1 MKIINVGLSVL
12 ISMGLA
18 ISPIHAN
25 EFDVVDESNEQSVAN
40 NDDTSSNE
48 EVDSNS
54 ETVQVQSISVS
65 TEDNTTEYSLDA
77 NDVKNIKLVVT
88 KIFTDGH
95 TEQTSD
101 YQYDINGTSS
111 NLYLSNASGSLQN
124 NVTYKGSD
132 NEISVTKTSKGT
144 GSFSVEVHVDGLSNA
159 CTLQFDGTNSVNVTL
174 DANNGQF
181 EDGTTT
187 YTYKCDIGGEYISPA
202 VVAPK
207 GYSFVGWY
215 DENDVEMH
223 DHELKSD
230 TTFFAKYKK
239 ICKVTFDAGKGQFKD
254 GKKTCVTD
262 LLEGDNPRIDYPT
275 APDGY
280 FCTGWFDANGVR
292 SNDIEVTAD
301 ITLYAHYEKLY
312 DVTFD
317 AGKGHFE
324 DGTQSYTIQP
334 KYGYP
339 QMYKDVVAPEGY
351 KFVGWFDKNDVEYK
365 EHLFTE
371 NTTYYAKYIKLC
383 KVTFDAGKGHFEDG
397 QNTVTVNVE
406 EDKHPYYKEPMSPEG
421 MMFIGWFDVDGNSY
435 QNNSIKEDTTF
446 YAKYGKTISVTFDAG
461 IGHFENGDTTYVTK
475 TTAGKEVDSVNPIV
489 SSGYKF
495 AGWYDDGHKPSNAP
509 YDKDTVFH
517 AKYIKLFKVT
527 YDAGNGHFEDGQ
539 NTVTADVEE
548 DACPYYKEPMSPEG
562 MMFIGWFDVDGNS
575 YQKNSIK
582 ENTTFYAKYGKT
594 IHVTFDA
601 GKGHFEN
608 GDKTKIVKT
617 PEGVRVYGDSV
628 ISPDGMLFDGWY
640 DEKGNS
646 PYWSDFKKDVTYYAR
661 YVKALTITFKAN
673 GGIGDTFTATV
684 GEGNYYSSENF
695 DSKFTHPD
703 GKVLIGFQDEETG
716 QFYKLGYGYQ
726 FFNDATLLAKWADPV
741 TVTLDCNGGTTSKGS
756 LVQETWAKNTTL
768 SHDSILDEKPVKE
781 GMIFTGW
788 HLDSVDGPKI
798 DPQTIIFD
806 RDTVVY
812 ASYSKAVHIN
822 LNLDALGMESK
833 SIEVAKGE
841 SVKLRDVCH
850 VSVDKDKEITG
861 YRIDGK
867 NTIIDGNQ
875 ELVFDKDINLTAV
888 VKNKVKLTY
897 DSNGAGFDSIN
908 EYVSSSVYSCFYNVF
923 GKTPKGKYFAGWA
936 ANSPDGV
943 VYTSATSGM
952 PFTEDTTLY
961 AVWKDGCTIHL
972 DLGEGVNGTIRNG
985 DVVKKGTSFSL
996 NDIRVEQSPN
1006 GKKLAGW
1013 RIDEDPKV
1021 IGVYSFL
1028 IINKDITVHAVW
1040 KDVTNI
1046 TVTVKDPETDN
1057 VLYTYEIEKGT
1068 YFRDDDK
1075 IKKFLPKGKALF
1087 GWTLDKDKKDI
1098 ISQYNL
1104 TFDKDVV
1111 LYPVYVDK
1119 VNITL
1124 DWGSEG
1130 KGYLTNSTGKVDMN
1144 TLECGKG
1151 LPTPYFGYTIF
1162 KSPKGKAL
1170 AGWRIGDSDDVI
1182 SAGTSYTNSNY
1193 KVCKDTTLHAVW
1205 KDTVKLTLNANGEK
1219 FANNQEVIEKEYIK
1233 NNDLYSYNPQ
1243 YPWEQKNVDGTKVI
1257 TGWRV
1262 GSPDGPLMSK
1272 KLYYEFDSDTTYYAV
1287 WGDLI
1292 TITFK
1297 NRGIKVAEFDNSST
1311 WSLKNIFNRMTS
1323 DSQLLSDFD
1332 DETFLGWYN
1341 TETGEKLTEDTVFT
1355 KDCIFE
1361 AKTEKR
1367 PIKIKYDYNGGTG
1380 KLNEVTTMSGYLT
1393 IAMLNDPYI
1402 EAPDNKVFVG
1412 WSLERNGD
1420 ILQSAN
1426 YVPFFDKDTT
1436 LYAKYASEVTLT
1448 IHAGSYTFTEKV
1460 PMNEWMR
1467 FILGERCIIDGKT
1480 YYRGQSLKFS
1490 KDTDVYLYEGS
1501 GSSTVSISYRDLTNL
1516 TGDGFGFVSDKVF
1529 MRIHL
1534 FGLSIIEDAGQEIDL
1549 VLDESFIP
1557 KGMKFDKW
1565 ETVGDIT
1572 IKDPTSKK
1580 TSFIMPKNE
1589 LGKAYEIYA
1598 TYKPIVPLQFEK
1610 ESIEL
1615 NKSERSQLTVT
1626 GDYETL
1632 TWSSSDPTTVQVDQN
1647 GHIHAVKS
1655 GKATITAKDNSGQ
1668 TISCVVTVTNKLKN
1682 LTLNE
1687 KALDLKGK
1695 TEKKLKVNLT
1705 PNDADEEKLTW
1716 ISNNEG
1722 VVKVSEDGTLTTV
1735 SCGEAIITV
1744 SSESGLTDRCKVKV
1758 SHNWILESTLDAT
1771 AENEG
1776 KNVYRC
1782 SLCNETKEETIPKLI
1797 GKWVTDSHGKW
1808 YRYSNGTYENSGFKQ
1823 IDNHTYYFQNNGYVQ
1838 VGWLLLNNDWYM
1850 FDSEGVMITGW
1861 NGSFY
1866 FDENGKMMTNAFTP
1880 DNYYVGSSGAYLT
1893 NCWFKHDSKDYYAD
1907 KYGHIVKNKWIGL
1920 YYLGSDGAMVTNTF
1934 TPDGYYCG
1942 SNGAYVTKRWI
1953 KVNGKDYYMNASGK
1967 VTKNAWIGDYY
1978 LDSNGYIVKNAWI
1991 GAYYLGSDGKYVRNV
2006 FTPDGYYCGSNGAYV
2021 TKRWIKVNGKDYYM
2035 NASGKVTK
2043 NAWIGDYYLDSN
2055 GYIVKNAWIGAYYL
2069 GSDGK
2074 YVRNVFTPDGY
2085 YCGSNGAYVTK
2096 RWIKVNGKDYYMNA
2110 SGKVTKNAWVGSYY
2124 LGSDGAMLTNT
2135 YTPDGYYVGSD
2146 GLWTPAKWIQSGN
2159 KWWYRHSD
2167 GSYTTN
2173 DFEVIGNQRY
2183 YFDSNGYMVTGWKC
2197 IYGQWY
2203 YFDSNGF
2210 YQTGER
2216 FINGEYYY
2224 FNSQGIMQTG
2234 YAEDGWEYNSSG
2246 QRIVYWSSYSTNP
2259 VYHRTPHNIKQHNL
2273 VRGTYSQAVA
2283 AGKTNYC
2290 KTC

>member
-1 MKIINVGLSVL
+1 MEIGMKIINVGLSVL
-12 ISMGLA
+12 ISVGLA

-25 EFDVVDESNEQSVAN
+25 EFDATDESNEQSVVN

-48 EVDSNS
+48 EVDSNP

-65 TEDNTTEYSLDA
+65 TEDNTTEYSLDE
-77 NDVKNIKLVVT
+77 NEVKNIKLVVT
-88 KIFTDGH
+88 KMFTDGH
-95 TEQTSD
+95 TEPTTD
-101 YQYDINGTSS
+101 YQYDIYGTSS

-144 GSFSVEVHVDGLSNA
+144 GSFSVEVHVDELSNT

-202 VVAPK
+202 VIAPK

-301 ITLYAHYEKLY
+301 IILYAHYEKLY

-383 KVTFDAGKGHFEDG
+383 KVTFDAGSGHFEDG
-397 QNTVTVNVE
+397 KNTITVNVD
-406 EDKHPYYKEPMSPEG
+406 EDTYPSYKEPVSPEG
-421 MMFIGWFDVDGNSY
+421 MMFIGWFDIDGNSY

-446 YAKYGKTISVTFDAG
+446 YAKYGNTIHVTFDSG

-475 TTAGKEVDSVNPIV
+475 TAAGKEVDSVNPIV
-489 SSGYKF
+489 PSGYKF
-495 AGWYDDGHKPSNAP
+495 AGWYDDDGHKPSNAP

-539 NTVTADVEE
+539 NTVTVDVEE
-548 DACPYYKEPMSPEG
+548 DAYPYYKEPMSPEG

-575 YQKNSIK
+575 YQKTTIK
-582 ENTTFYAKYGKT
+582 EDTTFYAKYGNT

-617 PEGVRVYGDSV
+617 PEGVRVYGGSV

-640 DEKGNS
+640 DENGKS
-646 PYWSDFKKDVTYYAR
+646 LYWSDFKKDVTYYAR

-716 QFYKLGYGYQ
+716 KFYKLGYGYQ
-726 FFNDATLLAKWADPV
+726 FFNDATLLAQWADPV

-798 DPQTIIFD
+798 DPQTIVFD

-822 LNLDALGMESK
+822 INLDDLGMKSK

-841 SVKLRDVCH
+841 SVKLRDICY
-850 VSVDKDKEITG
+850 VSAPEDKEIVG
-861 YRIDGK
+861 YRIDGT
-867 NTIIDGNQ
+867 NTIINENQ

-888 VKNKVKLTY
+888 VKNKIKLTY

-908 EYVSSSVYSCFYNVF
+908 EYVSSSDYSCFYNVF

-943 VYTSATSGM
+943 VYTSATNGM

-972 DLGEGVNGTIRNG
+972 DLGEGVNGSIRNG

-996 NDIRVEQSPN
+996 DDIRVEQNPN

-1040 KDVTNI
+1040 EDVTNI
-1046 TVTVKDPETDN
+1046 TVTVKDPETDD

-1068 YFRDDDK
+1068 YFRDNDK

-1111 LYPVYVDK
+1111 LYPVYVDNVK
-1119 VNITL
+1119 ITL

-1130 KGYLTNSTGKVDMN
+1130 KGYLTYSTDKVDMN

-1151 LPTPYFGYTIF
+1151 LSIPYFNYTVV

-1170 AGWRIGDSDDVI
+1170 AGWRIENTENILYANETYVNNQGYIVDQ
-1182 SAGTSYTNSNY
+1182 
-1193 KVCKDTTLHAVW
+1193 DTTLHAVW

-1233 NNDLYSYNPQ
+1233 NNDLYSNNPQ

-1272 KLYYEFDSDTTYYAV
+1272 KLYNEFDSDTTYYAV
-1287 WGDLI
+1287 WSDLI
-1292 TITFK
+1292 TICFENK
-1297 NRGIKVAEFDNSST
+1297 GIKVAEYDNTYAWTLRSIYNFMVLNLNPSI
-1311 WSLKNIFNRMTS
+1311 KN
-1323 DSQLLSDFD
+1323 DFD
-1332 DETFLGWYN
+1332 DDAFVGWYN
-1341 TETGEKLTEDTVFT
+1341 VETGEKLTEDTVFT
-1355 KDCIFE
+1355 KDCVFE
-1361 AKTEKR
+1361 AKTENR

-1412 WSLERNGD
+1412 WSLERDGD

-1426 YVPFFDKDTT
+1426 YAPFYFDKDTT
-1436 LYAKYASEVTLT
+1436 LYAKYAFEVTLT
-1448 IHAGSYTFTEKV
+1448 IHDGSYTFTEKV

-1467 FILGERCIIDGKT
+1467 FVLGSRCTIDGKT
-1480 YYRGQSLKFS
+1480 YYGGQSVKFS

-1501 GSSTVSISYRDLTNL
+1501 GSSRISIDYRDITKL
-1516 TGDGFGFVSDKVF
+1516 TGNGSGFVAGKVF
-1529 MRIHL
+1529 MRIH
-1534 FGLSIIEDAGQEIDL
+1534 FGGLSITEDAGQEIDL

-1589 LGKAYEIYA
+1589 LGKIHEIYA
-1598 TYKPIVPLQFEK
+1598 TYTPRIPLQLEK
-1610 ESIEL
+1610 DTLEL
-1615 NKSERSQLTVT
+1615 NKGEKDQIKVT
-1626 GDYETL
+1626 GDYEKL
-1632 TWSSSDPTTVQVDQN
+1632 TWSSSDSSTVEVDQSGN
-1647 GHIHAVKS
+1647 IHALKS

-1668 TISCVVTVTNKLKN
+1668 SISCVVTVTNKLKN

-1687 KALDLKGK
+1687 KELNLKGK
-1695 TEKKLKVNLT
+1695 TEKKLNVTLT
-1705 PNDADEEKLTW
+1705 PKDADSEKLTW
-1716 ISNNEG
+1716 TSSNEG
-1722 VVKVSEDGTLTTV
+1722 VVKVSEDGTLTSV

-1744 SSESGLTDRCKVKV
+1744 SSESGLKDSCKVKV
-1758 SHNWILESTLDAT
+1758 SHDWILESKLDAT

-1808 YRYSNGTYENSGFKQ
+1808 YQYSNGTYEKSGFKH
-1823 IDNHTYYFQNNGYVQ
+1823 IDNHTYYFQSNGYVQ

-1861 NGSFY
+1861 NGSYY
-1866 FDENGKMMTNAFTP
+1866 FDENGKMMKNAFTP
-1880 DNYYVGSSGAYLT
+1880 DHYYVGSSGTYLT
-1893 NCWFKHDSKDYYAD
+1893 NCWFKHNSKDYYAD
-1907 KYGHIVKNKWIGL
+1907 NYGHIVKNKWIGS
-1920 YYLGSDGAMVTNTF
+1920 YYLGSDGVMVTNTF

-1942 SNGAYVTKRWI
+1942 SDGAYVTNCWI
-1953 KVNGKDYYMNASGK
+1953 KVNDIDYYMNASGK
-1967 VTKNAWIGDYY
+1967 VTKNTWVGDYY
-1978 LDSNGYIVKNAWI
+1978 LDGNGYIVKNAWI
-1991 GAYYLGSDGKYVRNV
+1991 GAYYLDSNGKYVTNA
-2006 FTPDGYYCGSNGAYV
+2006 FTPDGYYCGSDGAYV
-2021 TKRWIKVNGKDYYM
+2021 TNCWIKVNGKYYYM
-2035 NASGKVTK
+2035 NAAGT
-2043 NAWIGDYYLDSN
+2043 
-2055 GYIVKNAWIGAYYL
+2055 
-2069 GSDGK
+2069 
-2074 YVRNVFTPDGY
+2074 
-2085 YCGSNGAYVTK
+2085 
-2096 RWIKVNGKDYYMNA
+2096 
-2110 SGKVTKNAWVGSYY
+2110 VTKNAWVGSYY

-2135 YTPDGYYVGSD
+2135 YTPDGYYVGAD

-2173 DFEVIGNQRY
+2173 DFEVIGNQKY
-2183 YFDSNGYMVTGWKC
+2183 YFDSNGYMVTGWQC
-2197 IYGQWY
+2197 ISGQWY

-2210 YQTGER
+2210 YQTGEH

-2224 FNSQGIMQTG
+2224 FNNQGIMQTG

-2246 QRIVYWSSYSTNP
+2246 QRIVYWSSYSTKP

>member
-12 ISMGLA
+12 ITMGLA

-25 EFDVVDESNEQSVAN
+25 EFDATDESNEQSVVN

-65 TEDNTTEYSLDA
+65 TDDNTTEYSLDE
-77 NDVKNIKLVVT
+77 NEVKNIKLVVT

-95 TEQTSD
+95 TEQTTD
-101 YQYDINGTSS
+101 YQYDIYGTSS

-144 GSFSVEVHVDGLSNA
+144 GSFSVEVHVDGLSST

-174 DANNGQF
+174 DSGNGQF
-181 EDGTTT
+181 KDGTTT

-230 TTFFAKYKK
+230 TTFYAKYKK

-254 GKKTCVTD
+254 GKKTYTTE
-262 LLEGDNPRIDYPT
+262 LTEGSYTHVDYPI

-280 FCTGWFDANGVR
+280 FCTGWYDENGEKYTYTYK
-292 SNDIEVTAD
+292 DISSDT
-301 ITLYAHYEKLY
+301 TFYAHYEKLY

-324 DGTQSYTIQP
+324 DGTQTYTIQP

-351 KFVGWFDKNDVEYK
+351 KFIGWFDKNDVEYE

-371 NTTYYAKYIKLC
+371 NTTYYAKYIKLF

-397 QNTVTVNVE
+397 QNTVTVNVD
-406 EDKHPYYKEPMSPEG
+406 EDTYPSYKEP
-421 MMFIGWFDVDGNSY
+421 V
-435 QNNSIKEDTTF
+435 
-446 YAKYGKTISVTFDAG
+446 
-461 IGHFENGDTTYVTK
+461 
-475 TTAGKEVDSVNPIV
+475 
-489 SSGYKF
+489 
-495 AGWYDDGHKPSNAP
+495 
-509 YDKDTVFH
+509 
-517 AKYIKLFKVT
+517 
-527 YDAGNGHFEDGQ
+527 
-539 NTVTADVEE
+539 
-548 DACPYYKEPMSPEG
+548 SPEG

-575 YQKNSIK
+575 YQKTTIK
-582 ENTTFYAKYGKT
+582 EDTTFYAKYGKT

-617 PEGVRVYGDSV
+617 PEGVRVYGGSV

-640 DEKGNS
+640 DENGYT
-646 PYWSDFKKDVTYYAR
+646 PYGSDFKKDVTYYAR

-673 GGIGDTFTATV
+673 GGIGDTFTAKV
-684 GEGNYYSSENF
+684 GEGNFYSSENF

-726 FFNDATLLAKWADPV
+726 FFNDATLLAQWADPV

-850 VSVDKDKEITG
+850 VSVDEDKEITG
-861 YRIDGK
+861 YRIDGT
-867 NTIIDGNQ
+867 NTIIDENQ
-875 ELVFDKDINLTAV
+875 ELAFDKDINLTAV
-888 VKNKVKLTY
+888 VKNKIKLTY

-908 EYVSSSVYSCFYNVF
+908 EYVSSNSSYFYNVF
-923 GKTPKGKYFAGWA
+923 DKTPKGKYFAGWA

-961 AVWKDGCTIHL
+961 AVWKDGVTIHL
-972 DLGEGVNGTIRNG
+972 DLGEGVDGSVQNGN
-985 DVVKKGTSFSL
+985 VVKKGSL
-996 NDIRVEQSPN
+996 FKLYNVNVSQNPN

-1013 RIDEDPKV
+1013 RIDDNPKV
-1021 IGVYSFL
+1021 LSTNDYFVL
-1028 IINKDITVHAVW
+1028 NKDITLHAVW
-1040 KDVTNI
+1040 EDTI
-1046 TVTVKDPETDN
+1046 TVTIKDPETDN
-1057 VLYTYEIEKGT
+1057 VLYTSKIAKGT
-1068 YFRDDDK
+1068 SFQDWYEVNDY
-1075 IKKFLPKGKALF
+1075 IPEGKSLL
-1087 GWTLDKDKKDI
+1087 GWTLDKDKKNTIDL
-1098 ISQYNL
+1098 YKT
-1104 TFDKDVV
+1104 TFDKDVT
-1111 LYPVYVDK
+1111 LYPVYVDNIK
-1119 VNITL
+1119 ITL
-1124 DWGSEG
+1124 DWGNDGG
-1130 KGYLTNSTGKVDMN
+1130 KGYIKLTNTN
-1144 TLECGKG
+1144 TIESAKG
-1151 LPTPYFGYTIF
+1151 NGIYFDYTIL
-1162 KSPKGKAL
+1162 STPKGKTL
-1170 AGWRIGDSDDVI
+1170 AGWKIGDTEDVI
-1182 SAGTSYTNSNY
+1182 SAGASYTNLNY
-1193 KVCKDTTLHAVW
+1193 ELYKDTTLHAIW
-1205 KDTVKLTLNANGEK
+1205 KDTVKITLNANGEK
-1219 FANNQEVIEKEYIK
+1219 FANNQEIIEEEYIK
-1233 NNDLYSYNPQ
+1233 NSVNYYSYNPQ
-1243 YPWEQKNVDGTKVI
+1243 YPWEQKNLDGNKVI

-1262 GSPDGPLMSK
+1262 GSPNGPLMSK
-1272 KLYYEFDSDTTYYAV
+1272 KLYNEFDKDTTYYAV
-1287 WGDLI
+1287 WSDLI

-1297 NRGIKVAEFDNSST
+1297 NRGIKVAEFDNTNAWTLRNVYELMVRSMNLT
-1311 WSLKNIFNRMTS
+1311 IIN
-1323 DSQLLSDFD
+1323 DFD

-1355 KDCIFE
+1355 KDCVFE
-1361 AKTEKR
+1361 ARTKKG
-1367 PIKIKYDYNGGTG
+1367 PVKITLDYNGGSG

-1393 IAMLNDPYI
+1393 NDMLNDPFI
-1402 EAPDNKVFVG
+1402 VPPKNKVFVG
-1412 WSLERNGD
+1412 WSLEKDGK
-1420 ILQSAN
+1420 ILGYESYDPYYIMNQ
-1426 YVPFFDKDTT
+1426 DTT
-1436 LYAKYASEVTLT
+1436 LYAKYADEATLT
-1448 IHAGSYTFTEKV
+1448 IHYNGETYIEKV
-1460 PMNEWMR
+1460 PVNEWMM
-1467 FILGERCIIDGKT
+1467 FMDDYCVIDGKT
-1480 YYRGQSLKFS
+1480 YYSHQSLKFT
-1490 KDTDVYLYEGS
+1490 KDTDVYLKE
-1501 GSSTVSISYRDLTNL
+1501 STSLSNVYVSHKDLTKL
-1516 TGDGFGFVSDKVF
+1516 TGNGYGWVRVNCFIKWHAYNYNVKETPGKEVN
-1529 MRIHL
+1529 L
-1534 FGLSIIEDAGQEIDL
+1534 E
-1549 VLDESFIP
+1549 LDESFIP

-1565 ETVGDIT
+1565 QTVGDIT

-1589 LGKAYEIYA
+1589 LGKTYEIYA

-1655 GKATITAKDNSGQ
+1655 GKAIITVKDESGKKA
-1668 TISCVVTVTNKLKN
+1668 SCVVTVTNKLKS
-1682 LTLNE
+1682 LSLNE
-1687 KALDLKGK
+1687 KNVELKGQ
-1695 TEKKLKVNLT
+1695 TEKKLSVTLT
-1705 PNDADEEKLTW
+1705 PNDADDEKLTW
-1716 ISNNEG
+1716 SSSNEG
-1722 VVKVSEDGTLTTV
+1722 VVKVSEDGMLTPV
-1735 SCGEAIITV
+1735 SCGEATITV
-1744 SSESGLTDRCKVKV
+1744 ESKSGLTDRCKVVVVHDWKLDSKV
-1758 SHNWILESTLDAT
+1758 DAT
-1771 AENEG
+1771 VDKEG
-1776 KNVYRC
+1776 KKVFKC
-1782 SLCNETKEETIPKLI
+1782 TLCHETKEETIPRLI

-1808 YRYSNGTYENSGFKQ
+1808 YQYSNGTYEKSGFKQ
-1823 IDNHTYYFQNNGYVQ
+1823 IDNHTYYFQSNGYVQ
-1838 VGWLLLNNDWYM
+1838 VGWLLSNNDWYM

-1861 NGSFY
+1861 NGSYY
-1866 FDENGKMMTNAFTP
+1866 FDENGKMMKNAFTP
-1880 DNYYVGSSGAYLT
+1880 DNYCVGSSGAYLT
-1893 NCWFKHDSKDYYAD
+1893 NCWFKHDGKDYYAD
-1907 KYGHIVKNKWIGL
+1907 NNGHIVKNKWIGS

-1942 SNGAYVTKRWI
+1942 SDGAYVTNCWI
-1953 KVNGKDYYMNASGK
+1953 KVNDKDYYMNASGK

-1991 GAYYLGSDGKYVRNV
+1991 GSYYLDQDGKYVRNA
-2006 FTPDGYYCGSNGAYV
+2006 FTPDGYYCGSDGAYV
-2021 TKRWIKVNGKDYYM
+2021 TNCWVKVNGKYYYM
-2035 NASGKVTK
+2035 NAAGTVTK
-2043 NAWIGDYYLDSN
+2043 NAWI
-2055 GYIVKNAWIGAYYL
+2055 
-2069 GSDGK
+2069 
-2074 YVRNVFTPDGY
+2074 
-2085 YCGSNGAYVTK
+2085 
-2096 RWIKVNGKDYYMNA
+2096 
-2110 SGKVTKNAWVGSYY
+2110 GSYY

-2173 DFEVIGNQRY
+2173 DFEEIGNQRY
-2183 YFDSNGYMVTGWKC
+2183 YFDSNGYMVTGWQC
-2197 IYGQWY
+2197 IFGQWY

-2210 YQTGER
+2210 YQTGEH

-2224 FNSQGIMQTG
+2224 FNNQGIMQTG

>member
-25 EFDVVDESNEQSVAN
+25 EFDATDESNEQSVVN

-48 EVDSNS
+48 EVDSNP

-65 TEDNTTEYSLDA
+65 TEDNTTEYSLDE
-77 NDVKNIKLVVT
+77 NEVKNIKLVVT
-88 KIFTDGH
+88 KIFTDAH
-95 TEQTSD
+95 TEQTTD
-101 YQYDINGTSS
+101 YQYDIYATSS

-144 GSFSVEVHVDGLSNA
+144 GSFSVEVHVDELSNT

-202 VVAPK
+202 VIAPK

-239 ICKVTFDAGKGQFKD
+239 ICKVTFDAEKGQFKD

-292 SNDIEVTAD
+292 SNDIEVIAD
-301 ITLYAHYEKLY
+301 ITFYAHYEKLY

-324 DGTQSYTIQP
+324 DGTHTYTIQP

-339 QMYKDVVAPEGY
+339 QIYKDVVAPDGYKFVGWFDKNNIEFKEHLFTENTTYYAKYIKLFKVTYDAGKGQFKDGKKTYITEFSEGSYTHVDYPIAPEGYFCTGWYDENGEKYTYKDITSDTTFYAHYEKLYDVTFDAGKGHFEDGMQTYTIQPKYGYPQIYKDVIAPEGY

-371 NTTYYAKYIKLC
+371 NTTYYAKYIKL
-383 KVTFDAGKGHFEDG
+383 
-397 QNTVTVNVE
+397 
-406 EDKHPYYKEPMSPEG
+406 
-421 MMFIGWFDVDGNSY
+421 
-435 QNNSIKEDTTF
+435 
-446 YAKYGKTISVTFDAG
+446 
-461 IGHFENGDTTYVTK
+461 
-475 TTAGKEVDSVNPIV
+475 
-489 SSGYKF
+489 
-495 AGWYDDGHKPSNAP
+495 
-509 YDKDTVFH
+509 
-517 AKYIKLFKVT
+517 FKVT

-539 NTVTADVEE
+539 NTVFVDVEE
-548 DACPYYKEPMSPEG
+548 DMYPYYKEPVSPEG

-575 YQKNSIK
+575 YQKTTIK
-582 ENTTFYAKYGKT
+582 EDTTFYAKYGKT

-617 PEGVRVYGDSV
+617 PEGVRVYGGSV

-640 DEKGNS
+640 DENGYT
-646 PYWSDFKKDVTYYAR
+646 PYGSDFKKDVTYYAR

-673 GGIGDTFTATV
+673 GGIGDTFTTTV

-726 FFNDATLLAKWADPV
+726 FFNDATLLAQWADPV

-768 SHDSILDEKPVKE
+768 SHGLILDEKPVKE
-781 GMIFTGW
+781 GMVFTGW
-788 HLDSVDGPKI
+788 HLDSIDGPKI
-798 DPQTIIFD
+798 DPHTISFD

-812 ASYSKAVHIN
+812 ASYSKAIHIN
-822 LNLDALGMESK
+822 INLDALGMESK

-841 SVKLRDVCH
+841 SVKLYDVCH
-850 VSVDKDKEITG
+850 VSVDEDKEITG
-861 YRIDGK
+861 YRIDGT

-888 VKNKVKLTY
+888 VKNKIKLTY

-908 EYVSSSVYSCFYNVF
+908 KYVPSNYSNFYNVF
-923 GKTPKGKYFAGWA
+923 DKTPKGKYFAGWA
-936 ANSPDGV
+936 TISPDGV

-972 DLGEGVNGTIRNG
+972 DLGEGVSGTIQNG

-996 NDIRVEQSPN
+996 NDIRVKQSPS

-1028 IINKDITVHAVW
+1028 IIDKDITVHAVW
-1040 KDVTNI
+1040 EDTI
-1046 TVTVKDPETDN
+1046 TVTVKDPETDD

-1068 YFRDDDK
+1068 YFRDDYK

-1098 ISQYNL
+1098 ISQYNS

-1111 LYPVYVDK
+1111 LYPVYVDNVK
-1119 VNITL
+1119 ITL

-1130 KGYLTNSTGKVDMN
+1130 KGYLNPSTDKVDMN

-1151 LPTPYFGYTIF
+1151 LSIPYFDYTIL

-1170 AGWRIGDSDDVI
+1170 AGWRIDDTDDVI

-1193 KVCKDTTLHAVW
+1193 KVYKDTTLHAVW
-1205 KDTVKLTLNANGEK
+1205 KDTVKITLNANGEK
-1219 FANNQEVIEKEYIK
+1219 FANNQEIIEKEYIK
-1233 NNDLYSYNPQ
+1233 NNELYSYNPQ

-1272 KLYYEFDSDTTYYAV
+1272 KLYNEFDSDTTYYAV
-1287 WGDLI
+1287 WSDLI
-1292 TITFK
+1292 TIRFENK
-1297 NRGIKVAEFDNSST
+1297 GIKVAEYDNT
-1311 WSLKNIFNRMTS
+1311 YDWTLRNIYHLMVIEPNPS
-1323 DSQLLSDFD
+1323 IINDFD
-1332 DETFLGWYN
+1332 DDAFIGWYN
-1341 TETGEKLTEDTVFT
+1341 VETGDKLTEDTVFT
-1355 KDCIFE
+1355 KDCVFE
-1361 AKTEKR
+1361 AKTENR
-1367 PIKIKYDYNGGTG
+1367 PIKIKLDYNGGTG

-1393 IAMLNDPYI
+1393 NTMLNDPYI
-1402 EAPDNKVFVG
+1402 EAPDNKLFLG
-1412 WSLERNGD
+1412 WSLEKNGD
-1420 ILQSAN
+1420 ILQSPN
-1426 YVPFFDKDTT
+1426 YAYAPFYFDKDTT

-1448 IHAGSYTFTEKV
+1448 IHDGSYTFTEKV
-1460 PMNEWMR
+1460 PMNEWMC
-1467 FILGERCIIDGKT
+1467 FEWGSRCTIDGKS
-1480 YYRGQSLKFS
+1480 YYGGQSFKFT

-1501 GSSTVSISYRDLTNL
+1501 GSSRVSISYRDITKL
-1516 TGDGFGFVSDKVF
+1516 TGLGYGFTVNKVF
-1529 MRIHL
+1529 MRPRIS
-1534 FGLSIIEDAGQEIDL
+1534 GLSITEDAGQEIDL

-1565 ETVGDIT
+1565 ETVGGIT

-1589 LGKAYEIYA
+1589 LGKTYEIYA
-1598 TYKPIVPLQFEK
+1598 TYTPRIPLQLEK
-1610 ESIEL
+1610 DTLEL
-1615 NKSERSQLTVT
+1615 NKGEK
-1626 GDYETL
+1626 
-1632 TWSSSDPTTVQVDQN
+1632 DQ
-1647 GHIHAVKS
+1647 I
-1655 GKATITAKDNSGQ
+1655 
-1668 TISCVVTVTNKLKN
+1668 
-1682 LTLNE
+1682 
-1687 KALDLKGK
+1687 
-1695 TEKKLKVNLT
+1695 
-1705 PNDADEEKLTW
+1705 
-1716 ISNNEG
+1716 
-1722 VVKVSEDGTLTTV
+1722 
-1735 SCGEAIITV
+1735 
-1744 SSESGLTDRCKVKV
+1744 
-1758 SHNWILESTLDAT
+1758 
-1771 AENEG
+1771 
-1776 KNVYRC
+1776 
-1782 SLCNETKEETIPKLI
+1782 
-1797 GKWVTDSHGKW
+1797 
-1808 YRYSNGTYENSGFKQ
+1808 
-1823 IDNHTYYFQNNGYVQ
+1823 
-1838 VGWLLLNNDWYM
+1838 
-1850 FDSEGVMITGW
+1850 
-1861 NGSFY
+1861 
-1866 FDENGKMMTNAFTP
+1866 
-1880 DNYYVGSSGAYLT
+1880 
-1893 NCWFKHDSKDYYAD
+1893 
-1907 KYGHIVKNKWIGL
+1907 
-1920 YYLGSDGAMVTNTF
+1920 
-1934 TPDGYYCG
+1934 
-1942 SNGAYVTKRWI
+1942 
-1953 KVNGKDYYMNASGK
+1953 
-1967 VTKNAWIGDYY
+1967 
-1978 LDSNGYIVKNAWI
+1978 
-1991 GAYYLGSDGKYVRNV
+1991 
-2006 FTPDGYYCGSNGAYV
+2006 
-2021 TKRWIKVNGKDYYM
+2021 
-2035 NASGKVTK
+2035 
-2043 NAWIGDYYLDSN
+2043 
-2055 GYIVKNAWIGAYYL
+2055 
-2069 GSDGK
+2069 
-2074 YVRNVFTPDGY
+2074 
-2085 YCGSNGAYVTK
+2085 
-2096 RWIKVNGKDYYMNA
+2096 
-2110 SGKVTKNAWVGSYY
+2110 
-2124 LGSDGAMLTNT
+2124 
-2135 YTPDGYYVGSD
+2135 
-2146 GLWTPAKWIQSGN
+2146 
-2159 KWWYRHSD
+2159 
-2167 GSYTTN
+2167 
-2173 DFEVIGNQRY
+2173 
-2183 YFDSNGYMVTGWKC
+2183 
-2197 IYGQWY
+2197 
-2203 YFDSNGF
+2203 
-2210 YQTGER
+2210 
-2216 FINGEYYY
+2216 
-2224 FNSQGIMQTG
+2224 
-2234 YAEDGWEYNSSG
+2234 
-2246 QRIVYWSSYSTNP
+2246 
-2259 VYHRTPHNIKQHNL
+2259 
-2273 VRGTYSQAVA
+2273 
-2283 AGKTNYC
+2283 
-2290 KTC
+2290 

>member
-12 ISMGLA
+12 ISVGLA

-25 EFDVVDESNEQSVAN
+25 EFDVADESNEQSIVN

-48 EVDSNS
+48 KVNPNS

-65 TEDNTTEYSLDA
+65 TEDNTTEYSLDE
-77 NDVKNIKLVVT
+77 NEVKNIKLVVT

-95 TEQTSD
+95 TEPTTD
-101 YQYDINGTSS
+101 YQYDIYGTSS

-132 NEISVTKTSKGT
+132 NEISVTKTLKGT
-144 GSFSVEVHVDGLSNA
+144 GSFSVEVHVDELSNT

-202 VVAPK
+202 VIAPK

-223 DHELKSD
+223 DHELTSD
-230 TTFFAKYKK
+230 TTFYAKYKK

-312 DVTFD
+312 DVIFD

-383 KVTFDAGKGHFEDG
+383 KVTFDAGNGHFEDG
-397 QNTVTVNVE
+397 KNTITVNVD
-406 EDKHPYYKEPMSPEG
+406 EDTYPSYKEPVSPEG
-421 MMFIGWFDVDGNSY
+421 MMFIGWFDIDGNSY
-435 QNNSIKEDTTF
+435 QKTTIKEDTTF
-446 YAKYGKTISVTFDAG
+446 YAKYGKTINVTFDAG
-461 IGHFENGDTTYVTK
+461 IGRFENGDTTYVTK
-475 TTAGKEVDSVNPIV
+475 TVAGKEVDSVNPIV
-489 SSGYKF
+489 PSGYKF
-495 AGWYDDGHKPSNAP
+495 AGWYDDDGHKPSNAP

-539 NTVTADVEE
+539 NTVTVDVEE
-548 DACPYYKEPMSPEG
+548 DAYPYYKEPISPEG

-617 PEGVRVYGDSV
+617 PEGERVYGGSV

-640 DEKGNS
+640 DENGHS

-673 GGIGDTFTATV
+673 GGIGDTFTAKV
-684 GEGNYYSSENF
+684 GEGNFYSSENF

-726 FFNDATLLAKWADPV
+726 FFNDATLLAQWADPV

-756 LVQETWAKNTTL
+756 LVHEIWAKNTTL
-768 SHDSILDEKPVKE
+768 SHGSILDEKPVKE
-781 GMIFTGW
+781 GMVFTGW

-798 DPQTIIFD
+798 DPHTIIFD

-812 ASYSKAVHIN
+812 ASYSKAIHIN
-822 LNLDALGMESK
+822 INLDALGMESK

-850 VSVDKDKEITG
+850 VSVDEDKEITG
-861 YRIDGK
+861 YRIDGT
-867 NTIIDGNQ
+867 NTIIDENQ
-875 ELVFDKDINLTAV
+875 ELVFDKDINLTAI
-888 VKNKVKLTY
+888 VKKKIKLTY
-897 DSNGAGFDSIN
+897 DSNGAGFDSVS
-908 EYVSSSVYSCFYNVF
+908 EYYYHGYNVF
-923 GKTPKGKYFAGWA
+923 NKAPEGKYFAGWA
-936 ANSPDGV
+936 ANSPDGI

-961 AVWKDGCTIHL
+961 AVWKDGVTIHL
-972 DLGEGVNGTIRNG
+972 DLGEGVDGSVQNEN
-985 DVVKKGTSFSL
+985 VVKKGSL
-996 NDIRVEQSPN
+996 FRLHDVNVSQNPN

-1013 RIDEDPKV
+1013 RIDDNPKV
-1021 IGVYSFL
+1021 LSTNDYFVL
-1028 IINKDITVHAVW
+1028 NNDITLHAVW
-1040 KDVTNI
+1040 EDTI
-1046 TVTVKDPETDN
+1046 TVTIKDPETDD
-1057 VLYTYEIEKGT
+1057 VLYTSKIAKGT
-1068 YFRDDDK
+1068 SFQDWYEVNDY
-1075 IKKFLPKGKALF
+1075 IPEGKSLL
-1087 GWTLDKDKKDI
+1087 GWTLDKDKKNTIDL
-1098 ISQYNL
+1098 YKT
-1104 TFDKDVV
+1104 TFDKDVT
-1111 LYPVYVDK
+1111 LYPVYVDNIK
-1119 VNITL
+1119 ITL
-1124 DWGSEG
+1124 DWGNDGG
-1130 KGYLTNSTGKVDMN
+1130 KGYIKLTNTN
-1144 TLECGKG
+1144 TIESAKG
-1151 LPTPYFGYTIF
+1151 NGIYFDYTIL
-1162 KSPKGKAL
+1162 STPKGKTL
-1170 AGWRIGDSDDVI
+1170 AGWKIGDTEDVI
-1182 SAGTSYTNSNY
+1182 SAGASYTNLNY
-1193 KVCKDTTLHAVW
+1193 ELYKDTTLHAIW
-1205 KDTVKLTLNANGEK
+1205 KDTVKITLNANGEK
-1219 FANNQEVIEKEYIK
+1219 FANNQEIIEEEYIK
-1233 NNDLYSYNPQ
+1233 NNLYYSYNPN
-1243 YPWEQKNVDGTKVI
+1243 YPWEQKNLDGTKVI

-1262 GSPDGPLMSK
+1262 GSPNGPLMSK
-1272 KLYYEFDSDTTYYAV
+1272 KLY
-1287 WGDLI
+1287 
-1292 TITFK
+1292 
-1297 NRGIKVAEFDNSST
+1297 NEFDNTNAWTLRNVYELMVRSMNPT
-1311 WSLKNIFNRMTS
+1311 IIN
-1323 DSQLLSDFD
+1323 DFD

-1341 TETGEKLTEDTVFT
+1341 TETGEKLTEETVFT
-1355 KDCIFE
+1355 KDCAFE
-1361 AKTEKR
+1361 ARTKKG
-1367 PIKIKYDYNGGTG
+1367 PVKITLDYNGGSG
-1380 KLNEVTTMSGYLT
+1380 KLNEVTTMSGYL
-1393 IAMLNDPYI
+1393 ISEMLNDPFI
-1402 EAPDNKVFVG
+1402 VPPKNKVLVG
-1412 WSLERNGD
+1412 WSLEKDGD
-1420 ILQSAN
+1420 ILQSDD
-1426 YVPFFDKDTT
+1426 YSPFYFDKDTT
-1436 LYAKYASEVTLT
+1436 LYAKYADEATLT
-1448 IHAGSYTFTEKV
+1448 IHYNGKTYIEKV
-1460 PMNEWMR
+1460 PVNEWMM
-1467 FILGERCIIDGKT
+1467 FMDDYCVIDGKT
-1480 YYRGQSLKFS
+1480 YYSGQTLKFT
-1490 KDTDVYLYEGS
+1490 KDTDVYLKENTSLSNVY
-1501 GSSTVSISYRDLTNL
+1501 VSHKDLTKL
-1516 TGDGFGFVSDKVF
+1516 TGNGYGWAAVNCFIKWHHFSYNVKETPGKEVN
-1529 MRIHL
+1529 L
-1534 FGLSIIEDAGQEIDL
+1534 E
-1549 VLDESFIP
+1549 LDESYIP

-1565 ETVGDIT
+1565 ATIGGIT

-1580 TSFIMPKNE
+1580 TSYIMPKNE

-1598 TYKPIVPLQFEK
+1598 TYKPVVPLQFEK

-1632 TWSSSDPTTVQVDQN
+1632 TWSSSDPTTVQVDQS

-1655 GKATITAKDNSGQ
+1655 GKATITVKDESGKKA
-1668 TISCVVTVTNKLKN
+1668 SCVVTVTNKLKS
-1682 LTLNE
+1682 LSLNE
-1687 KALDLKGK
+1687 KNVELKGQ
-1695 TEKKLKVNLT
+1695 TEKKLSVTLT
-1705 PNDADEEKLTW
+1705 PSDADEEKLTW
-1716 ISNNEG
+1716 SSSNEG
-1722 VVKVSEDGTLTTV
+1722 VVKVSEDGTLTPV
-1735 SCGEAIITV
+1735 SCGEATITV
-1744 SSESGLTDRCKVKV
+1744 ESKSGLTDRCKVVVVHDWKLDSKV
-1758 SHNWILESTLDAT
+1758 DAT
-1771 AENEG
+1771 VDKEG
-1776 KNVYRC
+1776 KKVYKC
-1782 SLCNETKEETIPKLI
+1782 TLCYETKEETIPKLI

-1808 YRYSNGTYENSGFKQ
+1808 YRYSNGTYENSGFKL
-1823 IDNHTYYFQNNGYVQ
+1823 IDNHIYYFQSNGYVQ

-1861 NGSFY
+1861 NGSYY
-1866 FDENGKMMTNAFTP
+1866 FDENGKMMKNAFTP
-1880 DNYYVGSSGAYLT
+1880 DHYYVGSSGAYLT
-1893 NCWFKHDSKDYYAD
+1893 NCWFKHDGKDYYAD
-1907 KYGHIVKNKWIGL
+1907 NYGHIAKNKWIGS
-1920 YYLGSDGAMVTNTF
+1920 YYLGSDGTMVTNTF

-1942 SNGAYVTKRWI
+1942 SDGAYVTNCWI
-1953 KVNGKDYYMNASGK
+1953 KVNDTDYYMNAAGT
-1967 VTKNAWIGDYY
+1967 VTQNAWVGDYY
-1978 LDSNGYIVKNAWI
+1978 LDNNGYIVKNAWI

-2006 FTPDGYYCGSNGAYV
+2006 FTPDGYYCESNGAYV
-2021 TKRWIKVNGKDYYM
+2021 TNCWVKVNGKYYYM
-2035 NASGKVTK
+2035 NAAGT
-2043 NAWIGDYYLDSN
+2043 
-2055 GYIVKNAWIGAYYL
+2055 
-2069 GSDGK
+2069 
-2074 YVRNVFTPDGY
+2074 
-2085 YCGSNGAYVTK
+2085 
-2096 RWIKVNGKDYYMNA
+2096 
-2110 SGKVTKNAWVGSYY
+2110 VTKNAWVGSYY

-2173 DFEVIGNQRY
+2173 DFEEIGNQRY
-2183 YFDSNGYMVTGWKC
+2183 YFDSNGYMVTGWQC
-2197 IYGQWY
+2197 ISGQWY

-2210 YQTGER
+2210 YQTGEH

-2224 FNSQGIMQTG
+2224 FNNQGIMQTG

-2246 QRIVYWSSYSTNP
+2246 QRIVYWSSRSTNP
-2259 VYHRTPHNIKQHNL
+2259 VYHRTPHNISRHNL